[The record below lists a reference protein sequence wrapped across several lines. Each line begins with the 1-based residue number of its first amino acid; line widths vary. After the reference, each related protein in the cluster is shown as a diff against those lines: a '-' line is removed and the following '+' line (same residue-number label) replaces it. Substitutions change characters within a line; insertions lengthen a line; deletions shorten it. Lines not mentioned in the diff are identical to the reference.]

1 MSTSDD
7 ARRLREERTV
17 ALSGMGIN
25 VAIVVGSLVAGILG
39 HSSAII
45 ADGMHTIADLF
56 SDFTVLWGIHAAK
69 RPADAD
75 HHYGHARYEAMTAMF
90 IGFLLIGAAVL
101 ISAQSILTMNEQ
113 HSGRIAW
120 SPFWVAVS
128 AIVLKEGMY
137 WWTRHVGRKYAN
149 HALVASA
156 WHHRSDAFSSVVAAA
171 GIGAAV
177 LGGPRWAFLDHVTAI
192 VLAAFL
198 LVIAVHI
205 IRDSLRK
212 LSDRA
217 PHPEVQNKLRAAI
230 AGMSGVQSFHA
241 FRARQAGAGNLIEMD
256 VHVQVDPDLSVR
268 QGHDIA
274 TKVERDLRAAFPDVT
289 SVVVHIEPQGLPD
302 PDGHGPAVT

>member
-1 MSTSDD
+1 M
-7 ARRLREERTV
+7 AAEPVPGVGRLREERTV

-25 VAIVVGSLVAGILG
+25 VAIVAGSLVTGILG

-56 SDFTVLWGIHAAK
+56 SDFAVLWGIHASK

-75 HHYGHARYEAMTAMF
+75 HHYGHARYESMAAMF
-90 IGFLLIGAAVL
+90 IGFLLIGAAGL
-101 ISAQSILTMNEQ
+101 ISIQGILTMSEQ
-113 HSGRIAW
+113 HSGTVVAW

-128 AIVLKEGMY
+128 AIALKEGMY
-137 WWTRHVGRKYAN
+137 WWTRHVGRKYSN

-156 WHHRSDAFSSVVAAA
+156 WHHRSDALSSVVAAA

-177 LGGPRWAFLDHVTAI
+177 LGGRRWAFLDHVTAI

-198 LVIAVHI
+198 LVIAVRI

-217 PHPEVQNKLRAAI
+217 PQPELQNRLHAAI
-230 AGMSGVQSFHA
+230 AGIPGVLSFHA

-256 VHVQVDPDLSVR
+256 VHVQVDPVLSVK
-268 QGHDIA
+268 QGHDVA
-274 TKVERDLRAAFPDVT
+274 TKVERDLRQAFPDVT
-289 SVVVHIEPQGLPD
+289 NVIVHIEPQGDTD
-302 PDGHGPAVT
+302 PA